1 MKALKTEGQR
11 GPSIAARPVA
21 AAAEGS
27 TTWDTGYRNDR
38 LEGSYGWVVKV
49 RSVFTG
55 RYTGSTWVIPG
66 DDGARGWLAN
76 QFTNTVRKATV
87 GPVPPYSGWALLRP
101 IAGAHGGW
109 LVAASS
115 HENYRLNGI
124 PYDVLFNSMM
134 AVMRVAR
141 SQSATVNHVEWS
153 LYDTQDRLIYSFSVM
168 PTSTWQ
174 A

>member
-1 MKALKTEGQR
+1 MATPLLL
-11 GPSIAARPVA
+11 
-21 AAAEGS
+21 AAEGS

-38 LEGSYGWVVKV
+38 LEGSSGWVVKV

-55 RYTGSTWVIPG
+55 RYTGSPWVIPG

-76 QFTNTVRKATV
+76 QFTTTVRKATV
-87 GPVPPYSGWALLRP
+87 GPVPPFSGWALLRP

-115 HENYRLNGI
+115 HENYRLNGL

-153 LYDTQDRLIYSFSVM
+153 LYDTHDRLIYSFSVM

-174 A
+174 E